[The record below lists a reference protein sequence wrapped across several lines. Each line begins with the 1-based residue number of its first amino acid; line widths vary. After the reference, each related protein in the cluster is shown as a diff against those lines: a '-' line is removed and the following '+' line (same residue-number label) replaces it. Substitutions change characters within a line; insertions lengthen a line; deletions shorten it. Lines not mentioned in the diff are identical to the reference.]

1 MNLRVAI
8 QMDPPAT
15 MKYATDTTLRLA
27 LEAERR
33 GYTVWVYTPDKL
45 TLKDGAITAH
55 AERTSF
61 HDNAT
66 HMFDVHESARLDL
79 TQMDVVLLRQDPP
92 FDMAYLSTTYVLERL
107 TSPSPSQG
115 EGGGEGRKVLV
126 INDPASVRNHPEKLF
141 PTVFKQFM
149 PPTLVTAD
157 SAEIAAFRREFKDIV
172 IKPLYGYAGHDVVR
186 VKPDDPY
193 PHPFLNPHPN
203 PLPKRERESLTSPSP
218 SQGEGRD
225 EGAFKLREPVM
236 VQPFLPEV
244 KTGDRRIILI
254 NGELGGIMARIP
266 AEEDFRANFR
276 VGGHPEKAE
285 ITPRQREICEALRP
299 EMKRLGI
306 VLAGIDC
313 IGDYLTEINITSPTG
328 IPAMNRLYG
337 LRLESTVWDAIEARL

>member
-8 QMDPPAT
+8 QMDPPST

-61 HDNAT
+61 HDNAA

-115 EGGGEGRKVLV
+115 EGGGRKVLV
-126 INDPASVRNHPEKLF
+126 TNDPASVRNHPEKLF

-203 PLPKRERESLTSPSP
+203 PLPKRERELLTSPSP

-313 IGDYLTEINITSPTG
+313 IGDYLTEINVTSPTG